1 MTIGLGLEIGNIT
14 CQAYIEWIMYLLQ
27 FRYDIDDIILGWHIY
42 LIFVS
47 GLVTSAG
54 GTGIRAFSYQF

>member
-1 MTIGLGLEIGNIT
+1 MSLSCTSKDLNSCLSLN
-14 CQAYIEWIMYLLQ
+14 EWIMYLLQ
-27 FRYDIDDIILGWHIY
+27 FRYNIDDVILGWHIY